1 MRVGQN
7 ERTDNSR
14 TRGDPGVGFSFFI
27 KLLMSKPTEPYD
39 PQTLDHYESFHKEID
54 RNGYLHIIGY
64 SALFTPFGWF
74 IGTRSVGCI

>member
-1 MRVGQN
+1 MEGLGTVKP
-7 ERTDNSR
+7 ERTQ
-14 TRGDPGVGFSFFI
+14 GVGSPFFI

-64 SALFTPFGWF
+64 SAVFAPFGWF
-74 IGTRSVGCI
+74 IGTRKVNGM